1 MSQQRKQDMLKN
13 NCDWKRACMTIT
25 ALAALATPPWANA
38 QSGPVPADGATRALE
53 PAAGTVEGKSAMEMK
68 KAIDSLKE
76 KTAAFQVTGNT
87 DYDFAMIARMQR
99 QAALDIAKAEL
110 EHGKEPLLRNIATRI
125 IESHKSETT
134 QLNQW
139 IELFHKYD

>member
-13 NCDWKRACMTIT
+13 NRDWKRACITIM

-53 PAAGTVEGKSAMEMK
+53 PAADTVEGKSATEMQK
-68 KAIDSLKE
+68 SIDSLKE

-87 DYDFAMIARMQR
+87 DFDFAMMARMQR
-99 QAALDIAKAEL
+99 QAELDIAKAEL
-110 EHGKEPLLRNIATRI
+110 EHGKEPMLRSMANRI
-125 IESHKSETT
+125 IESQKNEIK
-134 QLNQW
+134 QLDQW
-139 IELFHKYD
+139 LALFHKFD

>member
-13 NCDWKRACMTIT
+13 NRDWKRACMTVT

-53 PAAGTVEGKSAMEMK
+53 PAADTVEGKSATEMQK
-68 KAIDSLKE
+68 SIDSLKE

-87 DYDFAMIARMQR
+87 DYDFAMMARMQR
-99 QAALDIAKAEL
+99 QAELDIAKAEL
-110 EHGKEPLLRNIATRI
+110 EHGKEPMLRSMANRI
-125 IESHKSETT
+125 IESQKNEIK
-134 QLNQW
+134 QLDQW
-139 IELFHKYD
+139 LVLFHKFD

>member
-1 MSQQRKQDMLKN
+1 MSQQRRKDKLN
-13 NCDWKRACMTIT
+13 TRFDWKRVCMTVT
-25 ALAALATPPWANA
+25 AFAALATPPWANA
-38 QSGPVPADGATRALE
+38 QPGPVPANGTTRALE
-53 PAAGTVEGKSAMEMK
+53 PATGTVEEKSAMEMK
-68 KAIDSLKE
+68 KAIDNLKE

-87 DYDFAMIARMQR
+87 DYDFAMMARLQR
-99 QAALDIAKAEL
+99 RTELDLAKAEL
-110 EHGKEPLLRNIATRI
+110 EHGKEPLLRNIATKI

>member
-1 MSQQRKQDMLKN
+1 MSQQRKKDMLKSHF
-13 NCDWKRACMTIT
+13 DWKRVYITIMALS
-25 ALAALATPPWANA
+25 ALAIPSWANS
-38 QSGPVPADGATRALE
+38 QSGALPADGATRAFE
-53 PAAGTVEGKSAMEMK
+53 PAGGTAEEKSAMEMK
-68 KAIDSLKE
+68 KAIDNLKE
-76 KTAAFQVTGNT
+76 KTAAFQATGNA
-87 DYDFAMIARMQR
+87 DYDFAMMARLQR
-99 QAALDIAKAEL
+99 RTELDLAKAEL